1 MTDSS
6 DQRDPASAAIFDEAD
21 PLTPHGSAFP
31 PQISPPDHD
40 PPRPLTTALMAA
52 FCERL
57 AECGMVHRAAAAV
70 GFSRNTLYRHRRNNP
85 SFAAAWDAAL
95 VHARQRL
102 ADYLLERAFEGSFD
116 FTYTDGELTG
126 HRHYLDSRLGYA
138 MLCRLDRAAE
148 QRGDGPISAEDRDS
162 AAFDR
167 LVAAIRPTDGLPLA
181 IEARPSLPHL
191 AGSARSAAPPPAG

>member
-1 MTDSS
+1 MSDSP
-6 DQRDPASAAIFDEAD
+6 DHREPASAAIFDADD
-21 PLTPHGSAFP
+21 PLTPRRGLCP
-31 PQISPPDHD
+31 PQAEPPGQD
-40 PPRPLTTALMAA
+40 PPRPLTVAVMAA

-57 AECGMVHRAAAAV
+57 AECGMVHRAAAEV

-85 SFAAAWDAAL
+85 SFAAAWDSAL

-116 FTYTDGELTG
+116 FTYEGGELVG

-148 QRGDGPISAEDRDS
+148 QRDGGGATPEDRDCE
-162 AAFDR
+162 AFDR
-167 LVAAIRPTDGLPLA
+167 LVTAIRPTGDLPLSISVA
-181 IEARPSLPHL
+181 
-191 AGSARSAAPPPAG
+191 AGAAAPGGG